1 MVKKIL
7 PKSFAEQL

>member
-7 PKSFAEQL
+7 QFIL

>member
-7 PKSFAEQL
+7 LKET